1 VGDVLPG
8 RHRALHRRRLGI
20 GAGAVAGSAAGGVG
34 GGEEGLHGMTERSG
48 QRDEISINVAD
59 VVSVTGRADFRLDD
73 VTVSATGVVLSDDQR
88 SFLKRV
94 LEKVLRT
101 LYAAEVVVEVAPD
114 GTIRVIGRLRT

>member
-1 VGDVLPG
+1 
-8 RHRALHRRRLGI
+8 
-20 GAGAVAGSAAGGVG
+20 VAGSAAGGVG